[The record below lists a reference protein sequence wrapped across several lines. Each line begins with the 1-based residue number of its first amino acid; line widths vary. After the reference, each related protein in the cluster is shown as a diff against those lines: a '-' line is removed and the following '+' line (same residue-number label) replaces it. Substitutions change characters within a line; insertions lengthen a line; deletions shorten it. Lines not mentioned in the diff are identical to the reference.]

1 MLITFIF
8 IVFIILLSIII
19 EIRTQQKKRVIIASS
34 GLYAFVL
41 YLVIFDTFKD
51 SSVLMWFIKIRP
63 DLILESLAPNLL
75 RIFTTNPFL
84 ENPLLAK
91 LLNALGIREGTKV
104 FNLIKN
110 YRPIAA
116 DSPFT
121 GISINSILSYM
132 SNAIN
137 DFFGWTSYSDYCLT
151 IRKIAYIFVLILSE
165 EMSKLSFIILKE
177 KYNVKFNLLI
187 A

>member
-75 RIFTTNPFL
+75 KIFTTNPFL

-121 GISINSILSYM
+121 GISINSCLRNKSSSLSTPTNLVPISSLIIVAEHLPCY
-132 SNAIN
+132 
-137 DFFGWTSYSDYCLT
+137 
-151 IRKIAYIFVLILSE
+151 KIQIFHNLIYYTL
-165 EMSKLSFIILKE
+165 F
-177 KYNVKFNLLI
+177 
-187 A
+187 